1 MSFLRL
7 HFLLQQSGKALVY
20 SGLAL
25 ASSCVATTANAAD
38 LATHNLGFEE
48 WQAGSSLPYGW
59 KMLMEAHTVSAD
71 CALAKEGKCS
81 VKIESNAKTPQGAMT
96 VIGQTLVASTIGGHP
111 LRLSGWIKTRDVNNG
126 RAELLFQVD
135 GKLKTGVADA
145 MLAKRGPTGSSDWQ
159 RFDITVPVAANAA
172 LVHFGVGLAGE
183 GTAWFD
189 DVKLEV
195 DESMTVPDIE
205 EIKKP
210 ARPQKSMQ
218 LLDDQSLA
226 LPAGLIT
233 TIQPAWQ
240 AGIQKNA
247 HSLRSLFSD
256 DFSDLQFLKPL
267 LKDKRIVQLGESAH
281 GVAEFNWMKTR
292 LIKFLH
298 QEMGFEIIAMEASM
312 TAADAAY
319 VNLDKTSGLDAMRSS
334 QFGTIATDETLDL
347 FNYLKQGA
355 TGKPR
360 LILAGFDNQDS
371 GYLGHQNIIDRFKC
385 MLTVVA
391 PQLAGQVDGIEEKLN
406 ALLNKQM
413 PMTVASELTEHYKL
427 IADTLLKNRAT
438 LAKQFTAY
446 MVDITIQEARSRL
459 TFSQQL
465 AFPPMSK
472 EFTEM
477 RDQRMAENLNF
488 LADTVYPKKK
498 IIVWAHNFHIANN
511 WADKAHAKTMGVW
524 MAEKRRKEMYTIGLY
539 MGRGILGSYGKE
551 AYTEIAAPP
560 AGSMESILTNSR
572 LNMSFIDF
580 SLAKPDASNSWMF
593 SPAYARYWGMTPEA
607 ITPAKAY
614 DAVIYIDSVTPS
626 EYPK

>member
-7 HFLLQQSGKALVY
+7 QSLLQQTGKPLICI
-20 SGLAL
+20 GLAL
-25 ASSCVATTANAAD
+25 ATSCVVTMAGAAD
-38 LATHNLGFEE
+38 LATSNLGFEE
-48 WQAGSSLPYGW
+48 WQAGPSLPSGW

-71 CALAKEGKCS
+71 CELAKEGKCS
-81 VKIESNAKTPQGAMT
+81 VRIASNAKTPKGAMT
-96 VIGQTLVASTIGGHP
+96 AIGQTLVASTIGGHP

-135 GKLKTGVADA
+135 GKLKKAVAEA
-145 MLAKRGPTGSSDWQ
+145 MLAKRGPTGNKDWQ
-159 RFDITVPVAANAA
+159 RFEIKVPVAANAA
-172 LVHFGVGLAGE
+172 LVHFGVGLVGE

-189 DVKLEV
+189 DLKLEV
-195 DESMTVPDIE
+195 DENIAVPNIA
-205 EIKKP
+205 EINKP

-226 LPAGLIT
+226 LPAGQVPA
-233 TIQPAWQ
+233 IQAAWQ

-298 QEMGFEIIAMEASM
+298 QEMGFELIAMEASM

-319 VNLDKTSGLDAMRSS
+319 ANLDKTSALEAMLSS
-334 QFGTIATDETLDL
+334 QFGTIGTDETLDL
-347 FNYLKQGA
+347 FNYLKQGVA
-355 TGKPR
+355 GKPR
-360 LILAGFDNQDS
+360 LMLAGFDHQDS
-371 GYLGHQNIIDRFKC
+371 GYLGHQNIIARFKS
-385 MLTVVA
+385 MLQTIDPA
-391 PQLAGQVDGIEEKLN
+391 LAGQVDGIEEKLN
-406 ALLNKQM
+406 ALLNKQI
-413 PMTVASELTEHYKL
+413 PVTAASDLPEHYKL
-427 IADTLLKNRAT
+427 IAETLFKHRAKP
-438 LAKQFTAY
+438 AQQFPAY
-446 MVDITIQEARSRL
+446 MVDMTIQEARSRL

-465 AFPPMSK
+465 AFPPMSN
-472 EFTEM
+472 EYTEM

-498 IIVWAHNFHIANN
+498 IIVWAHNFHIAND

-539 MGRGILGSYGKE
+539 MGRGVLGSYGKE
-551 AYTEIAAPP
+551 SYTEIAAPP
-560 AGSMESILTNSR
+560 AGGMESVLANGR
-572 LNMSFIDF
+572 LKMSFIDF
-580 SLAKPDASNSWMF
+580 SQAKPDASNSWMF
-593 SPAYARYWGMTPEA
+593 TPGHARYWGMTPEA

-614 DAVIYIDSVTPS
+614 DAVIYIDNVTPS
-626 EYPK
+626 EYPH